1 MAITLKEPAALSL
14 FNVLMSADEVL
25 ISAVTAAEALVV
37 ARRRRVGPGMTGLL
51 RNSGM
56 KVVPVTADFA
66 EQVANAYDR
75 WGKGVHPAGLTFADC
90 FAYALAFE
98 NACPL
103 LYVGDDFAKTD
114 ILSALKA

>member
-56 KVVPVTADFA
+56 
-66 EQVANAYDR
+66 
-75 WGKGVHPAGLTFADC
+75 
-90 FAYALAFE
+90 
-98 NACPL
+98 
-103 LYVGDDFAKTD
+103 
-114 ILSALKA
+114 